1 MLRFSANLSLLYVEH
16 EFLDRF
22 AAVRANGFG
31 AVEFQ
36 FPCPCAL
43 EPMALAEPA

>member
-22 AAVRANGFG
+22 AAALADGFA

-36 FPCPCAL
+36 FPCAL